1 MQYGNIEKAV
11 AGLQYGTESRVK
23 SRIAAEDLPLGYP
36 LFQLK
41 GEDESIALI
50 SNDESIVDYSVDFI
64 TGNAISV
71 TVTRPGPLGEAV
83 ETEVSTTFDTDQAT
97 TLAALVAA
105 VAGID
110 GINCVS
116 EAANQIT
123 VSSDDGAAISVQSAV
138 TGGASQPSVTVTAQ
152 NSGNQVF
159 RGISKL
165 TQKNPVPYKSGDMVN
180 IMTNGRIWV
189 YCSTPCLAGDGV
201 AYNASGEFANSGTT
215 IPGMLFESNLDAPGL
230 ALVVINQP

>member
-11 AGLQYGTESRVK
+11 AGLQYGTESRVM

-41 GEDESIALI
+41 GEDESIALLN
-50 SNDESIVDYSVDFI
+50 NDEALVDYSVDFI
-64 TGNAISV
+64 TGNVISV
-71 TVTRPGPLGEAV
+71 TVTRPGPLGAAV
-83 ETEVSTTFDTDQAT
+83 TTEVSTTFDTDQAT

-105 VAGID
+105 VDGID
-110 GINCVS
+110 GIDCAS

-123 VSSDDGAAISVQSAV
+123 VSSDDGAAITVESVV

-165 TQKNPVPYKSGDMVN
+165 TQKDPVPYKSGDMVN
-180 IMTNGRIWV
+180 ILTEGRIWV
-189 YCSTPCLAGDGV
+189 YCATACQAGDAV
-201 AYNASGEFANSGTT
+201 SYNANGEFANAGTA
-215 IPGMLFESNLDAPGL
+215 IAGMLFESNLDAAGL
-230 ALVVINQP
+230 ALVVINNP